1 MCMQVVWEWKSNK
14 SLFYELECAVPQA
27 ITRATV
33 HEASVAMKLG
43 RFMQSMGPFSRFSF
57 DNLSST
63 DASLCGLALNTF
75 SPHPRP
81 PPLKNRLIPLWHAIC
96 GGVIDFDF
104 FFLWVL
110 EVLQENF
117 FLCLSHSL
125 SFAIV
130 LKQFPNKVFHPPIFQ
145 IVSHPIRVP
154 KFYLRSAFTP
164 FPFSRLVVPSCF
176 LHQTWNS
183 PLKRILIT
191 ITKERKTFN
200 ASFFFSTAKQA
211 ATFALVI

>member
-43 RFMQSMGPFSRFSF
+43 RFMQSMGLFSRFAF
-57 DNLSST
+57 YNLSST

-104 FFLWVL
+104 FFSVGAWGFTGKT
-110 EVLQENF
+110 F

-130 LKQFPNKVFHPPIFQ
+130 LKQFPNKVFHPRFFKLF
-145 IVSHPIRVP
+145 PIR
-154 KFYLRSAFTP
+154 FECQSSICDLLSRP
-164 FPFSRLVVPSCF
+164 FPFLASSFPHVS
-176 LHQTWNS
+176 S
-183 PLKRILIT
+183 IKREILPW
-191 ITKERKTFN
+191 KEF
-200 ASFFFSTAKQA
+200 
-211 ATFALVI
+211 